1 MGTADRLL
9 TVGEVARR
17 LAMSD
22 ETIRR
27 WLRAGRLRGV
37 RLGARR
43 AGWRVS
49 EADLDTYLRARTNVP
64 EDDR

>member
-1 MGTADRLL
+1 MTDDRFL
-9 TVGEVARR
+9 TVADVARR
-17 LAMSD
+17 LATTD

-43 AGWRVS
+43 AGWRIS
-49 EADLDTYLRARTNVP
+49 EADFAAFLRDRANVK
-64 EDDR
+64 ES